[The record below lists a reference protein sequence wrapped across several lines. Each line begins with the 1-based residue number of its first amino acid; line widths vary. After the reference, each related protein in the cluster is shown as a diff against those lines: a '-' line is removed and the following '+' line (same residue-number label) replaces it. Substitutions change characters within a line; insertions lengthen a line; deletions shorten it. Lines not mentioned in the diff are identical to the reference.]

1 MTKPQVRRQIL
12 DPRPSGINGDQP
24 ASSVIPA
31 RRYVVAGSRG
41 AHRNGPHQSDYYPQ
55 VPVILP

>member
-1 MTKPQVRRQIL
+1 MTKAQVRRQIL

-41 AHRNGPHQSDYYPQ
+41 AHRNGLPPTDYYPQ
-55 VPVILP
+55 VSVIL